1 MKLKDL
7 LGISLVSI
15 FLFPVLLIGIMLAT
29 GVVHMETGDGKDKE
43 RLKTAFT
50 GEDQAKQEETEAKQ
64 LKAFKALEL
73 KEAEIKDKE
82 AELNRET
89 ERLENLKMETMQAKD
104 EIAEH
109 RRKIE
114 ELAGKSTEAQDKQ
127 IASLAEV
134 YGGMRPDEAAPILL
148 SLENSMVVRILKKI
162 PETRATSKLM
172 ASLAAL
178 NVKRA
183 AEITVLL
190 GGKTKTVNPVKTHD
204 GEAAPD
210 KAPKSVAPKAEAK
223 PAAPVADAAAP
234 KPAAPVAE
242 TKDKQ
247 PALKPDAAAKAPE
260 TAVKHDVKTE
270 KKPEAAKP

>member
-223 PAAPVADAAAP
+223 PAAPVADAAAQ